1 MRRRKQIAA
10 LQKQLATEQA
20 RSAALET
27 ELQALKQ
34 SAAVGDG
41 GGGGGGGGAATAAA
55 AAGAGGEAA
64 RETTSAV

>member
-34 SAAVGDG
+34 SAAAGDG
-41 GGGGGGGGAATAAA
+41 DGGAATAAA

-64 RETTSAV
+64 RETASAV

>member
-34 SAAVGDG
+34 SAAAG
-41 GGGGGGGGAATAAA
+41 GNSGGGAATAAA

>member
-1 MRRRKQIAA
+1 MLRRKQIAA

-34 SAAVGDG
+34 SAAAGDG
-41 GGGGGGGGAATAAA
+41 DGGAATAAA

>member
-1 MRRRKQIAA
+1 VRRRKQIAA

-34 SAAVGDG
+34 SAAAGDG
-41 GGGGGGGGAATAAA
+41 DGGAATAAA
-55 AAGAGGEAA
+55 AAGGGGEAV
-64 RETTSAV
+64 RETASAV

>member
-34 SAAVGDG
+34 SAAAGGD
-41 GGGGGGGGAATAAA
+41 GGGGAATAAA

>member
-34 SAAVGDG
+34 SAAAGGDG
-41 GGGGGGGGAATAAA
+41 GDGGGAATAAA
-55 AAGAGGEAA
+55 AAGGGGEAA
-64 RETTSAV
+64 RETTSAA

>member
-34 SAAVGDG
+34 SAAADDGD
-41 GGGGGGGGAATAAA
+41 GGAATAAA

-64 RETTSAV
+64 RDTTSAV

>member
-34 SAAVGDG
+34 SAAAGD
-41 GGGGGGGGAATAAA
+41 GGGGAATAAA

>member
-34 SAAVGDG
+34 SAAAGDG
-41 GGGGGGGGAATAAA
+41 DGGAATAAA

>member
-34 SAAVGDG
+34 SAAAGDG
-41 GGGGGGGGAATAAA
+41 DGGGAATAAA

>member
-34 SAAVGDG
+34 SAAAGGD
-41 GGGGGGGGAATAAA
+41 GGGGAATTAA
-55 AAGAGGEAA
+55 AAGGGGEAA

>member
-34 SAAVGDG
+34 SAAANGD
-41 GGGGGGGGAATAAA
+41 GGGGAATAAA

-64 RETTSAV
+64 RDTTSAV

>member
-34 SAAVGDG
+34 SAAAGDG
-41 GGGGGGGGAATAAA
+41 DGGAATAAA
-55 AAGAGGEAA
+55 AAGGGGEAA
-64 RETTSAV
+64 RETTSAA

>member
-27 ELQALKQ
+27 ELQALR
-34 SAAVGDG
+34 
-41 GGGGGGGGAATAAA
+41 ATAAA
-55 AAGAGGEAA
+55 AAGGGGEAA
-64 RETTSAV
+64 RETASAV

>member
-1 MRRRKQIAA
+1 VRRRKQIAA

-34 SAAVGDG
+34 SAAAGDG
-41 GGGGGGGGAATAAA
+41 DGGAATAAA

>member
-34 SAAVGDG
+34 SAAAGDG
-41 GGGGGGGGAATAAA
+41 DGGAATAAA

-64 RETTSAV
+64 REPTSAV

>member
-34 SAAVGDG
+34 SAAAGGDG
-41 GGGGGGGGAATAAA
+41 GDGGGAATAAA
-55 AAGAGGEAA
+55 AAGGGGEAA

>member
-34 SAAVGDG
+34 SAAAGGDG
-41 GGGGGGGGAATAAA
+41 GDGGGAATAAA
-55 AAGAGGEAA
+55 AAGGGGEAA
-64 RETTSAV
+64 RETARVV